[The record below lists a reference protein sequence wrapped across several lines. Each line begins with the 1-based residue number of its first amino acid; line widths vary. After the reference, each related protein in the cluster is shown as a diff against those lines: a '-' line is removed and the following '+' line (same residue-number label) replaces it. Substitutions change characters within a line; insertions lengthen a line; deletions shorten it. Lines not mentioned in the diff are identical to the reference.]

1 MSNVLIPLAD
11 GFEDIEAIT
20 IVDVLRRGGITVV
33 TASLHETTDVA
44 SAHGVTMKADARL
57 ADVID
62 DTYDAIILPGGALG
76 TEALKKSDLLLAR
89 LKRQHE
95 EDRFLCAIC
104 AAPTVLIAAGVI
116 DEGLH
121 VTCCP
126 TCQME
131 FDCQWAPVPVVADGK
146 IITGQAPGSAL
157 LFSLVVLQALA
168 GQSEARKV
176 ARAMVTDVLG

>member
-1 MSNVLIPLAD
+1 MANVLIPLAN
-11 GFEDIEAIT
+11 GFEDVEAIT
-20 IVDVLRRGGITVV
+20 VIDVLRRGGMTVV
-33 TASLHETTDVA
+33 TASLHETTEVL

-57 ADVID
+57 ADVVND
-62 DTYDAIILPGGALG
+62 AYDAIVLPGGALG

-89 LKRQHE
+89 LKRQRE

-104 AAPTVLIAAGVI
+104 AAPTVLLAAGI
-116 DEGLH
+116 IGKGLH
-121 VTCCP
+121 LTSYP

-131 FDCQWAPVPVVADGK
+131 FDCEWAPVPVVADGK

-176 ARAMVTDVLG
+176 ARAMVTDVLD